1 MHHPPLCRQISIN
14 PCLHNELACKHLLL
28 LLLEIQSE
36 KKNCTSTFYVQA
48 YHNRKIVIPQ
58 AKISSFLCRVNSVR
72 QLQYAQVYYACEHN
86 FFFISDPTY
95 CNLRAFFLLQHPMF
109 MLLDKSISIVG
120 CYFEISKCSIV
131 ILFKKEKNGFCQ
143 RHDSPEF
150 SLYEFSHHVVQ
161 LQSKR
166 FFHLVGSQDLLYQ
179 QALNSSGGCCLLTWY
194 THNIPY
200 LRSRA
205 G

>member
-1 MHHPPLCRQISIN
+1 MHHPPPLCRQISIN

-28 LLLEIQSE
+28 LLLLEIQSE
-36 KKNCTSTFYVQA
+36 KK
-48 YHNRKIVIPQ
+48 IVLPPFMFRYI
-58 AKISSFLCRVNSVR
+58 IIENSYTTGKNFEFPMPGQQCKTIAIQYIGILLMHVR
-72 QLQYAQVYYACEHN
+72 TI
-86 FFFISDPTY
+86 FFISDSTY

-161 LQSKR
+161 QLVKAFLPSRWLSRFVVLVGFEFKR
-166 FFHLVGSQDLLYQ
+166 WLLLAHLVY
-179 QALNSSGGCCLLTWY
+179 
-194 THNIPY
+194 P
-200 LRSRA
+200 
-205 G
+205 